1 MASIL
6 GLCDWPERL
15 FPGVVGMC
23 SRTIGS
29 ASKRQGFHSGRIS
42 PGSWAASRCPSADT
56 QTVVGDL
63 KKRCSWRMAEG
74 FSKKKRVRDPG
85 AVDIRAPR
93 KIALFDCA
101 HWMRERH
108 AGFVARD
115 RNG

>member
-15 FPGVVGMC
+15 FAMVVGMR
-23 SRTIGS
+23 SRTMGN

-63 KKRCSWRMAEG
+63 KKRRSWRMAEG
-74 FSKKKRVRDPG
+74 FSKKNRVRDPDP
-85 AVDIRAPR
+85 VDMSLIAR
-93 KIALFDCA
+93 K
-101 HWMRERH
+101 RE
-108 AGFVARD
+108 AGQR
-115 RNG
+115 